1 MDGINVRIVVFVSYK
16 ILKMIELKLYK
27 EIIEVVSMLVV
38 I

>member
-16 ILKMIELKLYK
+16 ILKMNKSYIKKKL
-27 EIIEVVSMLVV
+27 EVVSMLVV